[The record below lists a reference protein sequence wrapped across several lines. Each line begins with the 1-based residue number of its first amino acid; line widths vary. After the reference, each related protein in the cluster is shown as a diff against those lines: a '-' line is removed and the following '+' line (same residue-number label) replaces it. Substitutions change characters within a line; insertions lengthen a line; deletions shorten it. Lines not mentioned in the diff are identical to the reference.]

1 MNIWLCLLLAA
12 AAVMLLVLACM
23 AYLARAAKRP
33 AVLPGY
39 EQHVTPGAPLEG
51 RYTGRGSRAVT
62 FAAFDAPD
70 TRAKHFTV
78 WYPADMV
85 AGEAL
90 PLVVMVNGTGVGS
103 SRYAAVSEHLA
114 SWGFLVIGNEDQG
127 SWDGTSSAESLAF
140 MLRCHEDSA
149 SIFHGRVDTAHIGIA
164 GHSQGGVGAINA
176 VTAQPNGSRYAAL
189 YTASTTSRALAAALN
204 WHYDPH
210 KVAIPWLMTAGTLRA
225 DAGDGQKEGIAPLAS
240 LQENAAACPD
250 TAPVVCARRVHADHG
265 DMLALADGCMTA
277 WFAALLQGDRDA
289 AQMFTGAEPE
299 LLRNG
304 NWQDVMIRQPQ
315 P

>member
-12 AAVMLLVLACM
+12 AGVMLIVFACL

-33 AVLPGY
+33 AVQPGY

-51 RYTGRGSRAVT
+51 RYTGRGSRAVSS
-62 FAAFDAPD
+62 AAFDAPG

-78 WYPADMV
+78 WYPADMA
-85 AGEAL
+85 AGEDL
-90 PLVVMVNGTGVGS
+90 PLVVMVNGTGVGA

-127 SWDGTSSAESLAF
+127 SWDGASSAESLDF
-140 MLRCHEDSA
+140 MLRSHEDPA
-149 SIFHGRVDTAHIGIA
+149 SLFHGRVDTAHIGIA

-176 VTAQPNGSRYAAL
+176 VTAQPNGSRYTAL
-189 YTASTTSRALAAALN
+189 YTASATSRALAAALN
-204 WHYDPH
+204 WTYDPH

-225 DAGDGQKEGIAPLAS
+225 DAGDGQREGIAPLTS
-240 LQENAAACPD
+240 LQENAAACPG
-250 TAPVVCARRVHADHG
+250 TALVVHARRVKADHS

-289 AQMFTGAEPE
+289 AQIFTGENPA
-299 LLRNG
+299 LARNE
-304 NWQDVMIRQPQ
+304 NWQDVLIRQP
-315 P
+315 